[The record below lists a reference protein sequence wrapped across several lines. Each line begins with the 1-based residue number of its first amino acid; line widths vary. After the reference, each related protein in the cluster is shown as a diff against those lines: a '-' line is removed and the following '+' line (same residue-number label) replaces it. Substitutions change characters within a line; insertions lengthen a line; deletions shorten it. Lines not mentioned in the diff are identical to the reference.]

1 MIKKLTS
8 LLGNIVGRI
17 DKDMITSFFMTLGSV
32 MIPVAF
38 LLIITSYELGKPVIW
53 FWAVVAFVIG
63 LASLLYSFR
72 RALKEERDILVE
84 KRKLDKNS
92 ADRHSEMKTLLQGI
106 NTNLKNLKR

>member
-1 MIKKLTS
+1 MTKKLTR
-8 LLGNIVGRI
+8 LLGKIVGRI

-38 LLIITSYELGKPVIW
+38 LLIITSYEFNKPAIW
-53 FWAVVAFVIG
+53 FWAVVAFVVG
-63 LASLLYSFR
+63 LVSLLYSFR

-106 NTNLKNLKR
+106 NANLKNLKR